1 MKKRLLELMQYP
13 CSAAFL
19 ADVMR
24 VDEAAVKTE
33 LAKLERTGKVKKT
46 VVYTVK
52 NRDREGE
59 EQCAA

>member
-19 ADVMR
+19 ADVMQ
-24 VDEAAVKTE
+24 VGEDEVKAE
-33 LAKLERTGKVKKT
+33 LAKLERSGKIRKT

-52 NRDREGE
+52 NREGE